1 MENHKLVMPEH
12 LNHYGFLF
20 GGYLLQWVDEYAY
33 IAATMEHPER
43 NFVTIGMDKVEF
55 KKSVR
60 KGTIL
65 KFVVEKIKQGNTSV
79 EYEINVFRK
88 NTESANEDS
97 IFSTHLTMVSVDE
110 QGQKRILP
118 I

>member
-33 IAATMEHPER
+33 IAATMEYPGH
-43 NFVTIGMDKVEF
+43 NFVTIAMDKVEF

-65 KFVVEKIKQGNTSV
+65 KFIVEKTKQGNTSV

-88 NTESANEDS
+88 DTGPGDDLP
-97 IFSTHLTMVSVDE
+97 IFSTHLTLVSVDE
-110 QGQKRILP
+110 QGLKRPLAK
-118 I
+118 

>member
-20 GGYLLQWVDEYAY
+20 GGYLLQWVDEYTY
-33 IAATMEHPER
+33 IAATMEYPGY
-43 NFVTIGMDKVEF
+43 NFVTVAMDKVEF

-65 KFVVEKIKQGNTSV
+65 KFIVEKMKQGNTSV

-88 NTESANEDS
+88 KSEQGEDEM

-110 QGQKRILP
+110 QGQKKPLP
-118 I
+118 K